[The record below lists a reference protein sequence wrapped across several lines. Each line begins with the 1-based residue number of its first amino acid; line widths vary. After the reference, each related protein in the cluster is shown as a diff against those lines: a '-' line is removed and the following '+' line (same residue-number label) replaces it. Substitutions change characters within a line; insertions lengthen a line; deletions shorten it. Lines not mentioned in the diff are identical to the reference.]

1 MASTLISSVL
11 SISNDHNTK
20 PVFGTGN
27 FNPVTSRSY
36 VGEATSD
43 DRPQRALSY
52 ESGCE
57 TLAAYPIING
67 FLLDGFTGD
76 AHTLTELESLDM
88 ELIALG
94 DGNLTETLACT
105 GEADNETFTSPTDH
119 GLAVGDY
126 VHITA
131 ITGGTGSGI
140 TASTTTK
147 LYVKTVP
154 SSTTFTLSTTS
165 GGSTIAFTTDIT
177 ACTVIT
183 HPGITIAI
191 TGTGVPAFSHRFYGP
206 GRVVF
211 FQKQNSTDRIQLA
224 SALLNVTAPLAA
236 GEAFNFRLTV
246 KGTTSA

>member
-11 SISNDHNTK
+11 SISNDNNTK

-131 ITGGTGSGI
+131 ITGGTSLQVFLEGAPDNGSGAPGSYADWWTSPVYAEATLVAGARLYDMDFPRPPAGI
-140 TASTTTK
+140 GIPRFLRLGYESVGTHTAGSLGAWIVLDRIDQPYQGTGNAV
-147 LYVKTVP
+147 L
-154 SSTTFTLSTTS
+154 
-165 GGSTIAFTTDIT
+165 GGYPA
-177 ACTVIT
+177 
-183 HPGITIAI
+183 GITVA
-191 TGTGVPAFSHRFYGP
+191 
-206 GRVVF
+206 
-211 FQKQNSTDRIQLA
+211 N
-224 SALLNVTAPLAA
+224 
-236 GEAFNFRLTV
+236 
-246 KGTTSA
+246 

>member
-1 MASTLISSVL
+1 MSTLLSSVL

-20 PVFGTGN
+20 PEFGTGN

-36 VGEATSD
+36 VGEADSD
-43 DRPQRALSY
+43 DRPQRASNM
-52 ESGCE
+52 EAACE
-57 TLAAYPIING
+57 TLTNLALINT
-67 FLLDGFTGD
+67 LDDGFGTVWT
-76 AHTLTELESLDM
+76 HTEIESLDM

-94 DGNLTETLACT
+94 DGNLVETLACT
-105 GEADNETFTSPTDH
+105 GEADNETFTAPTAH

-165 GGSTIAFTTDIT
+165 GGSTIAFTADIT

-183 HPGITIAI
+183 HPGVTIAL
-191 TGTGVPAFSHRFYGP
+191 TGTGIPAFSHRFYGP

-211 FQKQNSTDRIQLA
+211 FQKLNSTDRIQLA
-224 SALLNVTAPLAA
+224 SALLNVTAPLCAA
-236 GEAFNFRLTV
+236 DLFNFRITV
-246 KGTTSA
+246 KGTAMA

>member
-1 MASTLISSVL
+1 MASTLLSSVL
-11 SISNDHNTK
+11 SVSNDHNTK
-20 PVFGTGN
+20 PEFGSGN
-27 FNPVTSRSY
+27 FNPVKSISY

-43 DRPQRALSY
+43 ARPQRALSY

-57 TLAAYPIING
+57 TLAAYSLISG
-67 FLLDGFTGD
+67 FLLDGFGEGR
-76 AHTLTELESLDM
+76 TLSEIESLDM

-94 DGNLTETLACT
+94 DGNLVETLACT

-183 HPGITIAI
+183 HPGITIAL

-236 GEAFNFRLTV
+236 AEAFNFRITV
-246 KGTTSA
+246 KGTTAS